1 MMRQQV
7 FILALLSSLFLIYYL
22 GYLTKL
28 PQKLQ
33 GCTQDILEKLG
44 NVLSIQKLQGCTQD
58 ILEKLGNVLSIQKLQ
73 GCTQDILE
81 KLGNVLSIQNHAVEE
96 GGMSMVRAVVLATS
110 TLLLFIGVISFE
122 PSRWFRKKTQ
132 RKKSCVHCLRCG
144 RKGKGKEELK
154 DDPPLVN
161 GLQENEHLEMQKTE
175 EKEEEVLEMKETIDF
190 TIKQDSVNKEQAQ
203 EQQEEEKLREEEEK
217 LQELKERLAQNKRNL
232 IQREQS
238 VQEKEEELKEKD
250 VQLKLQKVL
259 WLMEE
264 EEPKKHEEE
273 QQREKEEAEQGK
285 INEQEWKKQE
295 ELRIRNEEECRHAK
309 QKKYFQEEKVQ
320 FGIWETQPNTEHE
333 QRMIAVEKIEL
344 DVKNRIKKGRQL
356 KDVQKRTEQDLKQ
369 QGGVETLMMKTK
381 DENLREKQLHIHK
394 KCEELKDRERNLQT
408 LEEEN
413 SRREGK
419 QQEER
424 EGCEMVW
431 KTKELILLKREQEMR
446 ERKHNV
452 EIKTQELLVRAT
464 KVKKL
469 EMLDYQQ
476 IQEVLETTDEGL
488 QQQQKHQDVHQ
499 VPPEPKLK
507 GDDGV
512 QRQDQDVHQVPPEP
526 KLKGDDGVQ
535 RQHKDV
541 HQVPPEPKLK
551 RDDGVQQQHQDVHQ
565 VPPEPKLK
573 GDDWVVQRKKQ
584 KHVHSLRKLNPHGG
598 DRVQQQQQDVH
609 RRPPEPKPL
618 RRDEPAELE
627 NRKKNLMFRGLNES
641 KNDMQLVAKLL
652 SVMNLNIKPECT
664 FRVGYHVG
672 KRPVKVV
679 FRSVSDR
686 NLVLYNNN
694 KVRNFN
700 DPSQCSKN
708 IFITPDYT
716 VVERE
721 EQAKL
726 QDHLQEMREIDP
738 NGQYTIK
745 RGKVV
750 KQGKGIHRW

>member
-1 MMRQQV
+1 MFFPFRIV
-7 FILALLSSLFLIYYL
+7 LWR
-22 GYLTKL
+22 KE
-28 PQKLQ
+28 
-33 GCTQDILEKLG
+33 GCPC
-44 NVLSIQKLQGCTQD
+44 S
-58 ILEKLGNVLSIQKLQ
+58 
-73 GCTQDILE
+73 
-81 KLGNVLSIQNHAVEE
+81 
-96 GGMSMVRAVVLATS
+96 
-110 TLLLFIGVISFE
+110 
-122 PSRWFRKKTQ
+122 
-132 RKKSCVHCLRCG
+132 RCG
-144 RKGKGKEELK
+144 RKRKGKEELK

-175 EKEEEVLEMKETIDF
+175 EKEGEFLEMKETIIDF
-190 TIKQDSVNKEQAQ
+190 TIKQDSVNKEQAE
-203 EQQEEEKLREEEEK
+203 EQQQEEKLREEEEK
-217 LQELKERLAQNKRNL
+217 LQELKERLVQNEKYL
-232 IQREQS
+232 IQREQL

-250 VQLKLQKVL
+250 EQLKLRKVL
-259 WLMEE
+259 WLMDEE
-264 EEPKKHEEE
+264 EQKKQREE
-273 QQREKEEAEQGK
+273 QQREKEEAGQRK
-285 INEQEWKKQE
+285 INEQERKKQE

-309 QKKYFQEEKVQ
+309 QKKYF
-320 FGIWETQPNTEHE
+320 
-333 QRMIAVEKIEL
+333 
-344 DVKNRIKKGRQL
+344 
-356 KDVQKRTEQDLKQ
+356 
-369 QGGVETLMMKTK
+369 
-381 DENLREKQLHIHK
+381 
-394 KCEELKDRERNLQT
+394 
-408 LEEEN
+408 
-413 SRREGK
+413 
-419 QQEER
+419 QEER

-452 EIKTQELLVRAT
+452 EIKTQELLVRET

-476 IQEVLETTDEGL
+476 IQEVLEATDEGL

-512 QRQDQDVHQVPPEP
+512 QRQHQDVHQVPPEP
-526 KLKGDDGVQ
+526 KLKGDDRVMQ
-535 RQHKDV
+535 QHHDV

-551 RDDGVQQQHQDVHQ
+551 GDDGVQQQHQDVHQ

-573 GDDWVVQRKKQ
+573 GDDGVQRQHQDVHQVPPEPKLKGDDGVQRQHQDVHQVPPEPKLKGDDGVQQQHQDVHQVPPEPKLKGDDGVQQQHQDVHQVPPEPKLKDDDWVQRKKKQ
-584 KHVHSLRKLNPHGG
+584 KHVHRLPELNPHGG
-598 DRVQQQQQDVH
+598 NGVQQKQQDVH
-609 RRPPEPKPL
+609 RRSPEPKPL
-618 RRDEPAELE
+618 CRDEPAELE
-627 NRKKNLMFRGLNES
+627 SRKKNLMFRGLKES

-664 FRVGYHVG
+664 FRVGYVVG

-700 DPSQCSKN
+700 DPSQNSKN

-750 KQGKGIHRW
+750 KQAKGIHRW

>member
-1 MMRQQV
+1 MN
-7 FILALLSSLFLIYYL
+7 LSNQFCLIDHIM
-22 GYLTKL
+22 
-28 PQKLQ
+28 
-33 GCTQDILEKLG
+33 C
-44 NVLSIQKLQGCTQD
+44 LSF
-58 ILEKLGNVLSIQKLQ
+58 IQKLQ

-96 GGMSMVRAVVLATS
+96 GGMSMVRDVVLVTI

-144 RKGKGKEELK
+144 RKEKGKEELK
-154 DDPPLVN
+154 NDPPLVN

-190 TIKQDSVNKEQAQ
+190 TIKQDSVNKEQAE

-217 LQELKERLAQNKRNL
+217 LQELKERLVQNERNL
-232 IQREQS
+232 IQREQL

-250 VQLKLQKVL
+250 VQLKLRKVL

-264 EEPKKHEEE
+264 EEQKKHEEE
-273 QQREKEEAEQGK
+273 QQREKEEAEQRK
-285 INEQEWKKQE
+285 INEQEQKKQE

-309 QKKYFQEEKVQ
+309 QKKYFQEEKVE
-320 FGIWETQPNTEHE
+320 FWIWETQTNTELK
-333 QRMIAVEKIEL
+333 QRMIAVEKIEF
-344 DVKNRIKKGRQL
+344 DVKNRMQLVRQL
-356 KDVQKRTEQDLKQ
+356 KDVQKRTEQELKQ
-369 QGGVETLMMKTK
+369 QEGFETLMMKTK

-431 KTKELILLKREQEMR
+431 KSKELILLKREQEMR

-452 EIKTQELLVRAT
+452 EIKTQELLVRET

-476 IQEVLETTDEGL
+476 IQEVLETTDECL

-507 GDDGV
+507 GDDW
-512 QRQDQDVHQVPPEP
+512 
-526 KLKGDDGVQ
+526 
-535 RQHKDV
+535 
-541 HQVPPEPKLK
+541 
-551 RDDGVQQQHQDVHQ
+551 VQQQHQDVHQ

-573 GDDWVVQRKKQ
+573 GDDGVQRKKKQ
-584 KHVHSLRKLNPHGG
+584 KHVHWFPELNPHGDDG
-598 DRVQQQQQDVH
+598 VQQKQQDVH

-627 NRKKNLMFRGLNES
+627 SRKKNLMFRGLKES

-652 SVMNLNIKPECT
+652 SVMNLNIKPEYT

-716 VVERE
+716 VVETE

-750 KQGKGIHRW
+750 KQAKGIHRW

>member
-1 MMRQQV
+1 MWFISIVV
-7 FILALLSSLFLIYYL
+7 FMLVRCATSRP
-22 GYLTKL
+22 
-28 PQKLQ
+28 PQ
-33 GCTQDILEKLG
+33 
-44 NVLSIQKLQGCTQD
+44 
-58 ILEKLGNVLSIQKLQ
+58 
-73 GCTQDILE
+73 
-81 KLGNVLSIQNHAVEE
+81 QNHAVEE
-96 GGMSMVRAVVLATS
+96 GGMSMVRDVVLVTI
-110 TLLLFIGVISFE
+110 TLLLLIGVIFE
-122 PSRWFRKKTQ
+122 TSRWFKKKSNRKKPC
-132 RKKSCVHCLRCG
+132 SHSLRCG
-144 RKGKGKEELK
+144 RKRKGKEELK

-190 TIKQDSVNKEQAQ
+190 TIKQDSVNKEQAE
-203 EQQEEEKLREEEEK
+203 EQQEEEKLREEEEN
-217 LQELKERLAQNKRNL
+217 LQELKERLVQNEINL
-232 IQREQS
+232 IKREQL

-250 VQLKLQKVL
+250 VRLKLGKVV

-264 EEPKKHEEE
+264 EEQKKDEEE
-273 QQREKEEAEQGK
+273 QQREKEEAEQRK
-285 INEQEWKKQE
+285 INEQERKKQE

-309 QKKYFQEEKVQ
+309 QKKYFQEEKVK
-320 FGIWETQPNTEHE
+320 FGIWETQTNTELK

-344 DVKNRIKKGRQL
+344 DVKNRIKKRRQL
-356 KDVQKRTEQDLKQ
+356 KYVQKRTERKLKHQ
-369 QGGVETLMMKTK
+369 VGFETLTMKTK
-381 DENLREKQLHIHK
+381 DENLREKQLHIDK
-394 KCEELKDRERNLQT
+394 KSEELKDRERNLQT

-452 EIKTQELLVRAT
+452 EIKTQELLVRET

-469 EMLDYQQ
+469 EMLDYEQ

-488 QQQQKHQDVHQ
+488 QQQQK
-499 VPPEPKLK
+499 
-507 GDDGV
+507 
-512 QRQDQDVHQVPPEP
+512 
-526 KLKGDDGVQ
+526 
-535 RQHKDV
+535 
-541 HQVPPEPKLK
+541 
-551 RDDGVQQQHQDVHQ
+551 HQDVHQ

-598 DRVQQQQQDVH
+598 EGVQQQQQDVH

-750 KQGKGIHRW
+750 KQAKGIHRW

>member
-1 MMRQQV
+1 MWFIPIVV
-7 FILALLSSLFLIYYL
+7 FMLVRCATSRP
-22 GYLTKL
+22 
-28 PQKLQ
+28 PQ
-33 GCTQDILEKLG
+33 
-44 NVLSIQKLQGCTQD
+44 
-58 ILEKLGNVLSIQKLQ
+58 
-73 GCTQDILE
+73 
-81 KLGNVLSIQNHAVEE
+81 QNHAVEE
-96 GGMSMVRAVVLATS
+96 GGMSMVRDVVLVTI
-110 TLLLFIGVISFE
+110 TLLLLIGVIFE
-122 PSRWFRKKTQ
+122 TSRWFKKKSNRKKPC
-132 RKKSCVHCLRCG
+132 SHSLRCG
-144 RKGKGKEELK
+144 RKRKGKEELK

-161 GLQENEHLEMQKTE
+161 GIQENEHLEMQKTE

-190 TIKQDSVNKEQAQ
+190 TIKQDSVNKEQAE
-203 EQQEEEKLREEEEK
+203 EQQEEEKLREEEEN
-217 LQELKERLAQNKRNL
+217 LQELKERLVQNEINL
-232 IQREQS
+232 IKREQL

-250 VQLKLQKVL
+250 VRLKLGKVV

-264 EEPKKHEEE
+264 EEQKKDEEE
-273 QQREKEEAEQGK
+273 QQREKEEAEQRK
-285 INEQEWKKQE
+285 INEQERKKQE

-309 QKKYFQEEKVQ
+309 QKKYFQEEKVK
-320 FGIWETQPNTEHE
+320 FGIWETQTNTELK

-344 DVKNRIKKGRQL
+344 DVKNKIKKRRQL
-356 KDVQKRTEQDLKQ
+356 KYVQKRTEQELKHQ
-369 QGGVETLMMKTK
+369 VGFETLTMKTK
-381 DENLREKQLHIHK
+381 DENLREKQLHIDK
-394 KCEELKDRERNLQT
+394 KSEELKDRERNLQT

-452 EIKTQELLVRAT
+452 EIKTQELLVRET

-469 EMLDYQQ
+469 EMLDYEQ

-512 QRQDQDVHQVPPEP
+512 QRQHQDVHQVPPEPKLKGDDRVMQQHKDVHQVPPEPKLKGDDGVQQQHQDVHQVPPEP

-535 RQHKDV
+535 RQHQDV

-551 RDDGVQQQHQDVHQ
+551 RDDGVQQQHQDVHQVPPEPKLKGDDGVQQQHQDVHQ

-598 DRVQQQQQDVH
+598 EGVQQQQQDVH

-750 KQGKGIHRW
+750 KQAKGIHRW

>member
-1 MMRQQV
+1 
-7 FILALLSSLFLIYYL
+7 
-22 GYLTKL
+22 
-28 PQKLQ
+28 
-33 GCTQDILEKLG
+33 
-44 NVLSIQKLQGCTQD
+44 
-58 ILEKLGNVLSIQKLQ
+58 
-73 GCTQDILE
+73 
-81 KLGNVLSIQNHAVEE
+81 
-96 GGMSMVRAVVLATS
+96 MSMVRDVVLVTI
-110 TLLLFIGVISFE
+110 TLLLCIGVIFE
-122 PSRWFRKKTQ
+122 PLRWFRKKTQ
-132 RKKSCVHCLRCG
+132 RKKSCIHCLRCG
-144 RKGKGKEELK
+144 RKRKGKEELK

-175 EKEEEVLEMKETIDF
+175 EKEEEVLEMKETIIDF
-190 TIKQDSVNKEQAQ
+190 TIKQDSVNKEQAE
-203 EQQEEEKLREEEEK
+203 EQQQEEKLREEEEK
-217 LQELKERLAQNKRNL
+217 LQELKERLVQNEKNL
-232 IQREQS
+232 IQREQL

-250 VQLKLQKVL
+250 VQVKLRKVF

-264 EEPKKHEEE
+264 EEQKKHEEE
-273 QQREKEEAEQGK
+273 QQRAKEEAGQRK
-285 INEQEWKKQE
+285 INEQE
-295 ELRIRNEEECRHAK
+295 
-309 QKKYFQEEKVQ
+309 
-320 FGIWETQPNTEHE
+320 
-333 QRMIAVEKIEL
+333 
-344 DVKNRIKKGRQL
+344 
-356 KDVQKRTEQDLKQ
+356 LKQ
-369 QGGVETLMMKTK
+369 QEGFETLMKTK

-394 KCEELKDRERNLQT
+394 KSEELKDRERNLQT

-431 KTKELILLKREQEMR
+431 KTKEFILLKREQEMR

-452 EIKTQELLVRAT
+452 EIKTQELLVRET
-464 KVKKL
+464 KLKKL
-469 EMLDYQQ
+469 EMFDYQQ
-476 IQEVLETTDEGL
+476 IQEVLETTDEGS

-512 QRQDQDVHQVPPEP
+512 QRQHQDVHQVPPEP
-526 KLKGDDGVQ
+526 KLKGDDRVMQ
-535 RQHKDV
+535 QHQDV

-551 RDDGVQQQHQDVHQ
+551 GDDRVQQQHQDVHQVPPEPKLKGNDGVQQQHQDVHQ

-573 GDDWVVQRKKQ
+573 GDDWVQRKKKQ
-584 KHVHSLRKLNPHGG
+584 KHVHRVPELIPHGG
-598 DRVQQQQQDVH
+598 DGVQQKQQDIH
-609 RRPPEPKPL
+609 RRAPEPKPL

-627 NRKKNLMFRGLNES
+627 SRKKNLMFRGLKES

-716 VVERE
+716 FVERE

-750 KQGKGIHRW
+750 KQAKGIHRW